1 MEALVMFVRSL
12 WYFETCMPIPTTNP
26 SDIQSC
32 LPNIDVSHY
41 TYPIKKGSIVW
52 FKWLFLLLC

>member
-1 MEALVMFVRSL
+1 MFVRSL

-52 FKWLFLLLC
+52 FKWLYLLLC